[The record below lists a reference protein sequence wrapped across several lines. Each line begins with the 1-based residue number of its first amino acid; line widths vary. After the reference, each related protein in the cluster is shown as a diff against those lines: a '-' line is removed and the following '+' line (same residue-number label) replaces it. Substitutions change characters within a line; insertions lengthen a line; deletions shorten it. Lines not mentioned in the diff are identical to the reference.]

1 MSEVTEAADLTRRDL
16 RDALATYL
24 VALADDELLIG
35 HRHSEWTGFAP
46 DIESDIALSSI
57 AQEEIGHARLL
68 YDQAGTLL
76 SQSPD
81 DLAFG
86 RQPAAFRNAILV
98 ERPNGDWGYTIARMF
113 LYDHADQVRLDALA
127 SGSHRPLAELAA
139 AVRREEKYHVTY
151 GEQWLRRLAEASEVS
166 HTRVQEALQRA
177 WPEATGLFESPSGQ
191 QQTLLETG
199 VLSVPAAEQMERWQQ
214 LVRNVVDNVD
224 LLLPPAVPQG
234 GGGGRVGRHSEDLE
248 LLVGEMTSVWRSD
261 PKAKW

>member
-1 MSEVTEAADLTRRDL
+1 MSGVPEVADLTRRDV
-16 RDALATYL
+16 RDALAAYL

-86 RQPAAFRNAILV
+86 RQPAAFRNAVLV
-98 ERPNGDWGYTIARMF
+98 ERQNGDWGYTIVRMF
-113 LYDHADQVRLDALA
+113 LYDHADQVRLEALA

-151 GEQWLRRLAEASEVS
+151 GEQWLRRLAKTSAVS
-166 HTRVQEALQRA
+166 HTRMEEALHRA
-177 WPEATGLFESPSGQ
+177 WPEATGLFEPAAG
-191 QQTLLETG
+191 QQTLLETR
-199 VLSVPAAEQMERWQQ
+199 VLSVSAAEQMGRWQE
-214 LVRNVVDNVD
+214 LVRKVVDDVELRVPNT
-224 LLLPPAVPQG
+224 VPQG
-234 GGGGRVGRHSEDLE
+234 GGGGRTGHHSEDLQG
-248 LLVGEMTSVWRSD
+248 LVDEMTSVWRSD
-261 PKAKW
+261 PRAKW